1 MRGGREME
9 EGEREGG
16 EERGV
21 FMYGIFAISTRWQSK
36 SNLGRTFNIL
46 VSQVET
52 AQNKELRETVEG
64 KVE

>member
-1 MRGGREME
+1 M
-9 EGEREGG
+9 GEREGEGG
-16 EERGV
+16 EEF

>member
-1 MRGGREME
+1 MRGGREM
-9 EGEREGG
+9 GEREGEGG
-16 EERGV
+16 EEF

-52 AQNKELRETVEG
+52 AQNKELREMVEG